1 MSYTCPY
8 CHHHCTLQE
17 GKTGFCRVR
26 TLQDGK
32 NVCGNYGFLTSLA
45 LDPIEKKPLNR
56 FYPGTTILSLGSYG
70 CNLRCPFCQYFSIS
84 QNGRDAFQPVIAH
97 DTCQI
102 FGDFHRKVPVGDH
115 HVFLPCGEP
124 ARRCRG

>member
-70 CNLRCPFCQYFSIS
+70 CKRFPACYRQTGSDCSQSAGTEKPEQHRRSIYL
-84 QNGRDAFQPVIAH
+84 Q
-97 DTCQI
+97 
-102 FGDFHRKVPVGDH
+102 
-115 HVFLPCGEP
+115 
-124 ARRCRG
+124 

>member
-56 FYPGTTILSLGSYG
+56 FYPGTWILSMGSYG
-70 CNLRCPFCQYFSIS
+70 CNLRCPFCQNSGIS
-84 QNGRDAFQPVIAH
+84 WSQEAF
-97 DTCQI
+97 DY
-102 FGDFHRKVPVGDH
+102 RKAAQTYAP
-115 HVFLPCGEP
+115 
-124 ARRCRG
+124 

>member
-70 CNLRCPFCQYFSIS
+70 CNLRCPFCQNLLVRAGIC
-84 QNGRDAFQPVIAH
+84 NAPAGE
-97 DTCQI
+97 
-102 FGDFHRKVPVGDH
+102 GDPAGGACGNRGV
-115 HVFLPCGEP
+115 LP
-124 ARRCRG
+124 

>member
-70 CNLRCPFCQYFSIS
+70 FPNTDEMPSSPLLP
-84 QNGRDAFQPVIAH
+84 GRNRLQPK
-97 DTCQI
+97 
-102 FGDFHRKVPVGDH
+102 RWN
-115 HVFLPCGEP
+115 
-124 ARRCRG
+124 